1 MRSEREKVESDPA
14 FVSALLP
21 PFPRLVLASGNE
33 GKLREFRRLLAPL
46 GIDVVTQGS
55 LGIAEAD
62 EPHATFLE
70 NALAKARHA
79 SAHARLPALADD
91 SGVCVAALGGAP
103 GVQSARYAGEP
114 RSDARNNAK
123 LVQALA
129 GVADRRAHYACVLV
143 LVRHADDPEPI
154 VAEGR
159 WHGRIVDAPRGTG
172 GFGYDPHFEDLETGL
187 TGAELP
193 LERKNALSHRGKALR
208 VLLARLAEEAR

>member
-1 MRSEREKVESDPA
+1 VKPP
-14 FVSALLP
+14 LP

-55 LGIAEAD
+55 LRIADAD
-62 EPHATFLE
+62 EPHVTFLE

-79 SAHARLPALADD
+79 SARAQLPALADD
-91 SGVCVAALGGAP
+91 SGVCVVALGGEP

-143 LVRHADDPEPI
+143 LVRRADDPEPI

-208 VLLARLAEEAR
+208 VLLARLEEEGR